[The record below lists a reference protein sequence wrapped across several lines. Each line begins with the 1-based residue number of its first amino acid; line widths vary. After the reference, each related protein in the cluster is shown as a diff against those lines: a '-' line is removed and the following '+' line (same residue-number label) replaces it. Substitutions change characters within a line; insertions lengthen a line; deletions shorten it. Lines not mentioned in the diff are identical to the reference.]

1 MNGQQIGLLAL
12 AAVLMFWAVG
22 AYNRLVLLRNAIAG
36 AWAKV
41 DEALHQRGTAA
52 AALQAAL
59 REPLAAE
66 QGALDAW
73 QAALAE
79 AARAA
84 ATMDAKPVVRAHAV
98 AWVAAEVALSAAAS
112 RVFALLEQQAELRQ
126 GEPVAGQVRAW
137 NDASQRLRFARQLF
151 NEAAMP
157 YDEAITTF
165 PTRLLVRA
173 FRFEAAGRL

>member
-1 MNGQQIGLLAL
+1 MSAEQIGLLAL

-22 AYNRLVLLRNAIAG
+22 AYNRLVQLRSAIAG

-41 DEALHQRGTAA
+41 DDALRQRSAA
-52 AALQAAL
+52 ADALQAAL

-84 ATMDAKPVVRAHAV
+84 SALGAKPVVAAHAV
-98 AWVAAEVALSAAAS
+98 AWVAAEAALSAAAS
-112 RVFALLEQQAELRQ
+112 RVFALLEQQIELRQ
-126 GEPVAGQVRAW
+126 PGAVASQVQVW
-137 NDASQRLRFARQLF
+137 NEASQRLRFARQLF
-151 NEAAMP
+151 NEVAAP
-157 YDEAITTF
+157 YDDAIATF

-173 FRFEAAGRL
+173 FRFKAAGRL

>member
-1 MNGQQIGLLAL
+1 
-12 AAVLMFWAVG
+12 VLMFWIVG
-22 AYNRLVLLRNAIAG
+22 AYNRLVLLREAIAA

-41 DEALHQRGTAA
+41 DEALRQRSAA
-52 AALQAAL
+52 ADALQAAL

-66 QGALDAW
+66 SGALDAW

-84 ATMDAKPVVRAHAV
+84 VTLGARPVVQAHAV
-98 AWVAAEVALSAAAS
+98 AWVAAEAALSAAAS

-126 GEPVAGQVRAW
+126 GDPVAGQVQAW
-137 NDASQRLRFARQLF
+137 NDAARRLRFARQLF
-151 NEAAMP
+151 NEAAAP
-157 YDEAITTF
+157 YDEAIAAF

-173 FRFEAAGRL
+173 FRFKAAGRL

>member
-1 MNGQQIGLLAL
+1 MTTQQIALLAL

-22 AYNRLVLLRNAIAG
+22 AYNRLVMLRSAIAG
-36 AWAKV
+36 AWTKV
-41 DEALHQRGTAA
+41 DDALRLRGAA
-52 AALQAAL
+52 AEALQAAL

-84 ATMDAKPVVRAHAV
+84 ATLGAKPVVQAHAV
-98 AWVAAEVALSAAAS
+98 AWVAAESGLSAAAS
-112 RVFALLEQQAELRQ
+112 RVFALLEQAAELRQ
-126 GEPVAGQVRAW
+126 SEPVASQVLAW
-137 NDASQRLRFARQLF
+137 LEASKRLRFARQLF
-151 NEAAMP
+151 NEAATP

-165 PTRLLVRA
+165 PTSLLVRA
-173 FRFEAAGRL
+173 FRFRAAGRL

>member
-1 MNGQQIGLLAL
+1 MSGEQISLLAL

-22 AYNRLVLLRNAIAG
+22 AYNRLVQLRSAIAG

-41 DEALHQRGTAA
+41 DEALRQRSAA
-52 AALQAAL
+52 ADALQAAL
-59 REPLAAE
+59 RGPLAAE

-84 ATMDAKPVVRAHAV
+84 TVLGARPVMQSHAV
-98 AWVAAEVALSAAAS
+98 VWVAAEAAQSAAAS
-112 RVFALLEQQAELRQ
+112 RVLALLEQQAELRQ
-126 GEPVAGQVRAW
+126 SEPVASQVMAW
-137 NDASQRLRFARQLF
+137 QGAGQRLRFARQLF
-151 NEAAMP
+151 NEAAAP
-157 YDEAITTF
+157 YDEAIATF

-173 FRFEAAGRL
+173 FRFKAAGRL

>member
-41 DEALHQRGTAA
+41 DEALRQRGTAA

-84 ATMDAKPVVRAHAV
+84 ATMDAKPVVQAHAV

-137 NDASQRLRFARQLF
+137 NDASQRLRCARQLF
-151 NEAAMP
+151 NEAAVP

>member
-1 MNGQQIGLLAL
+1 MSEQQIAVLAL

-22 AYNRLVLLRNAIAG
+22 AYNRLVALRNAVAG
-36 AWAKV
+36 AWVKV
-41 DEALHQRGTAA
+41 DEALHQRGAA
-52 AALQAAL
+52 ADALQTAL
-59 REPLAAE
+59 RQPLAAE

-84 ATMDAKPVVRAHAV
+84 TTLGAKPVVQGHAT
-98 AWVAAEVALSAAAS
+98 AWVAAEAALSAAAS
-112 RVFALLEQQAELRQ
+112 RVFALLDQQAELRQ
-126 GEPVAGQVRAW
+126 SEPVAGQVQSW

-151 NEAAMP
+151 NEAAAP

-173 FRFEAAGRL
+173 FRFERAGRL